1 MKAPTSMHPA
11 TPASMATAVTPRV
24 ALALSPAV
32 SARSVSAVMMPVKL
46 AVLTIARLMPPLS
59 IEIIMP
65 IDRNARIG
73 SWDSIDC
80 RFDSVGNRSG
90 LSAVIRT
97 TIATRI
103 T

>member
-1 MKAPTSMHPA
+1 
-11 TPASMATAVTPRV
+11 
-24 ALALSPAV
+24 
-32 SARSVSAVMMPVKL
+32 MPVKL

-65 IDRNARIG
+65 MDRNARIG
-73 SWDSIDC
+73 SWESIDC

-90 LSAVIRT
+90 LRAVIST